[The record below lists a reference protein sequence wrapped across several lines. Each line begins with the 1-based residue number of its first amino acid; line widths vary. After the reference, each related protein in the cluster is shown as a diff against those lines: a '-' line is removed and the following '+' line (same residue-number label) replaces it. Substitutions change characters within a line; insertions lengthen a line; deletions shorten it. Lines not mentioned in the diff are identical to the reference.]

1 MAASVSKGIGMM
13 APNPTLKP
21 AAPAD
26 LETQLAYR
34 QALLD
39 ITNEI
44 HAAQNLN
51 EILIDLKD
59 RILSLFQ
66 ADRIT
71 IYVVDGVTKEIYSRF
86 KVGEEVSEF
95 RVPISATSIAGYVA
109 LSGRTINISNCYDD
123 KEIAAIHP
131 NLRFDKSWDGKTG
144 YRTTQMLAVTI
155 KFDRYTLGVLQC
167 INRTDGSRFTLEDE
181 GSAQEIA
188 KILGIAF
195 YNQHK
200 MSRRRPTKFDHL
212 VKQHLIMESEL
223 EKATI
228 EARDQHLD
236 IEYVLMKNYNIS
248 KQDLGTALSH
258 FYKCPFV
265 TFDDRLPIPG
275 DLLRNLKVSYLRSN
289 LWVPLE
295 VREGRVMVLMDD
307 PSHLTKRDSVQS
319 LLSPHRIDY
328 CVGLK
333 EDILKFIGYFFGAP
347 GQEGSINEILGKLEV
362 EDATEQEEQGVDD
375 SDSAI
380 VQLVNKVIT
389 DAYTKRASDI
399 HIEPYPGKHPL
410 EIRLRIDGACMPYQ
424 TVPYQFKRAVVSRI
438 KIMSELDITERRL
451 PQDGKIQFRKFGGKD
466 IELRVATLPT
476 QGGLEDVVMRILS
489 SGEPMSLDKM
499 GFSERNLALFKRL
512 IEMPY
517 GIILVVGPTGSGK
530 TTTLHSALACINRP
544 DRKIWTAE
552 DPVEITQGG
561 LRQVQVNP
569 KIGFTFANAMRAFLR
584 ADPDVIMVGEM
595 RDEETC
601 ATGIEASLTGH
612 LVFSTLHTN
621 SAPETITRLLDMGMD
636 PFNFADA
643 LLGILAQRL
652 ARTLCKECKEAYY
665 PDETEVRDLAL
676 DYGEEAFA
684 RLGITYS
691 KDLTLYRAKGC
702 PSCNG
707 TGYRG
712 RMAIHELLE
721 GTDEI
726 KRLIQLRQPT
736 EEIRLQARRDSMTTL
751 KQDGIVK
758 VFKGLT
764 DIRQVRSVCI
774 K

>member
-1 MAASVSKGIGMM
+1 MAVRTPVDHAGV
-13 APNPTLKP
+13 TE
-21 AAPAD
+21 
-26 LETQLAYR
+26 LEAQLAYR
-34 QALLD
+34 QALLE

-66 ADRIT
+66 ADRT
-71 IYVVDGVTKEIYSRF
+71 TLYVVDGVNKEIYSRF
-86 KVGEEVSEF
+86 KVGDEVSEF
-95 RVPISATSIAGYVA
+95 RVPISATSISGYVA
-109 LSGRTINISNCYDD
+109 LSGRTINIINCYDD
-123 KEIAAIHP
+123 REVAAIHP
-131 NLRFDKSWDGKTG
+131 NLKFDKSWDAKTG
-144 YRTTQMLAVTI
+144 YRTTQMLTVPI
-155 KFDRYTLGVLQC
+155 KFDRYTLGVLQF
-167 INRTDGSRFTLEDE
+167 INRIDGSRFTPDDE
-181 GSAQEIA
+181 SSAQEIA

-200 MSRRRPTKFDHL
+200 MSRKRPTKFDHL

-228 EARDQHLD
+228 EARDQKLD
-236 IEYVLMKNYNIS
+236 IEYVLMKSYNIS
-248 KQDLGTALSH
+248 KQDLGAALSQ
-258 FYKCPFV
+258 FYKCRFV

-275 DLLRNLKVSYLRSN
+275 DLLRNLKVSYLRSS

-295 VREGRVMVLMDD
+295 GKEGRVTVLMDD

-319 LLSPHRIDY
+319 LLGSNQIEY

-333 EDILKFIGYFFGAP
+333 EDIIKFIDYFYGGPA
-347 GQEGSINEILGKLEV
+347 GEGSINEILGKLEV
-362 EDATEQEEQGVDD
+362 EDPADQEEQGVDD

-389 DAYTKRASDI
+389 DAYNKRASDI

-410 EIRLRIDGACMPYQ
+410 EIRLRIDGACMNYQ

-438 KIMSELDITERRL
+438 KIMSDLDITERRL
-451 PQDGKIQFRKFGGKD
+451 PQDGKIQFRKFGSKD

-476 QGGLEDVVMRILS
+476 QGGLEDVVMRILA
-489 SGEPMSLDKM
+489 SGEPLPLDKM
-499 GFSERNLALFKRL
+499 GFSERNVTLFKRL

-530 TTTLHSALACINRP
+530 TTTLHSALAYINRP

-552 DPVEITQGG
+552 DPVEITQVG
-561 LRQVQVNP
+561 LRQVQVNS
-569 KIGFTFANAMRAFLR
+569 KIGFTFAAAMRAFLR

-621 SAPETITRLLDMGMD
+621 SAPETITRLLDIGMD

-643 LLGILAQRL
+643 LLGIVAQRL
-652 ARTLCKECKEAYY
+652 ARTLCKDCKEPYH
-665 PDETEVRDLAL
+665 PDETEFRDLVM
-676 DYGEEAFA
+676 DYGEEDFA
-684 RLGITYS
+684 RLDISYGQ
-691 KDLTLYRAKGC
+691 DLTLYRAKGC
-702 PSCNG
+702 GSCNG

-712 RMAIHELLE
+712 RMAIHELLH
-721 GTDEI
+721 GTDDI
-726 KRLIQLRQPT
+726 KRLIQLRQPM
-736 EEIRLQARRDSMTTL
+736 EEIRKQARADGMTTL
-751 KQDGIVK
+751 KQDGIAK
-758 VFKGLT
+758 VFKGMT